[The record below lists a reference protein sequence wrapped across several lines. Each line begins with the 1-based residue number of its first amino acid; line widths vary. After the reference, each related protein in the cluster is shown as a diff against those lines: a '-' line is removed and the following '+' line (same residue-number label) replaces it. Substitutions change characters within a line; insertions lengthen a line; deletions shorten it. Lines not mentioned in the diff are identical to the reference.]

1 MESGRERFGEWD
13 WNRKERGRDRESKE
27 LGEKGV
33 RERMKERESGKEREG
48 ERWREREKERMKE
61 RESGKEREGERGRKI
76 G

>member
-48 ERWREREKERMKE
+48 ER
-61 RESGKEREGERGRKI
+61 GRKI